1 LISLKTRDPELAKQR
16 WKLVSIKVDAMLSAA
31 RRGVT
36 VSLPSSLAKL
46 TTSLDEEQREA
57 FEAYLLTKLE
67 EDAPDDETST
77 RKPLA
82 PVQRS
87 RFKSYFDAPPQGSRT
102 ARRFQ
107 SPSRSEN

>member
-57 FEAYLLTKLE
+57 FEA
-67 EDAPDDETST
+67 
-77 RKPLA
+77 
-82 PVQRS
+82 
-87 RFKSYFDAPPQGSRT
+87 
-102 ARRFQ
+102 
-107 SPSRSEN
+107 